1 MAVKFTKPEINVR
14 EKLAE
19 LDKPSGI
26 AGEAM
31 LRAETVA
38 EQRALIGAGRRN
50 LVMNG
55 GFDVWQRGTTVTK
68 TSNTYQ
74 NFTADRWSA
83 YFGGTYTQ
91 EQTTLPNGDYVDYF
105 KGVLGTTGG
114 NRININNFIEN
125 GNRII
130 SGKYVTISFWLKTS
144 VIDNQVNVKLQT
156 TNGSNFSS
164 YIQVANKY
172 IETST
177 SWKKYEITLKCND
190 DIANVGARPHVLLEI
205 DGVDGS
211 WANGTSFEIAQVQ
224 LELGR
229 VATPFEHRS
238 YGEELALC
246 QRYCYVIGH
255 PSQVIYLGTGSMYTT
270 TAVNLS
276 VPLPVQLRHNSPSF
290 TRVANGTGN
299 WLNVYVGATGTVSN
313 AAPLQGDYTQSNM
326 RIYIPGAHSGSSPSA
341 AGAGVWSMVLAGA
354 QLIINAEI

>member
-164 YIQVANKY
+164 YILLANRY

-211 WANGTSFEIAQVQ
+211 WANGTTFELAQVQ
-224 LELGR
+224 LELGK

-246 QRYCYVIGH
+246 QRYYYKIN
-255 PSQVIYLGTGSMYTT
+255 SAENNANYQRFAM
-270 TAVNLS
+270 VNIETSTEAEALFIH
-276 VPLPVQLRHNSPSF
+276 L
-290 TRVANGTGN
+290 
-299 WLNVYVGATGTVSN
+299 
-313 AAPLQGDYTQSNM
+313 LQ
-326 RIYIPGAHSGSSPSA
+326 
-341 AGAGVWSMVLAGA
+341 
-354 QLIINAEI
+354 